1 MKQFFK
7 FLFASLFGTFLALIL
22 MAAVTIGI
30 IGAIASSTTS
40 DKEVNVKDNSILYIT
55 LEEEVADRTSD
66 DPFDNFDW
74 NNFKSLP
81 QIGLN
86 DILENLDKAKKDDRI
101 KGIFMDL
108 TLVNLGLARMNEI
121 RDAMVDFKTSGKFI
135 YTYSDAMDQQA
146 YYLASVSDKIYAH
159 PGGILQLNGLSAQ
172 PVFLKGALDKLDI
185 EMQVIR
191 HGKFKSAIEP
201 LTRENMSEANR
212 LQTRVFVN
220 SLWSTMVNE
229 IAESRNLSA
238 DRINELAD
246 NLAVGSPQDAMT
258 TGLIDGVKYRDEVLN
273 ELRELTEIE
282 EGKDLNFVKIKKYT
296 GAKVNGDDKSLEDYK
311 TKIAVIYA
319 AGEIQYGESESD
331 VMGSKTIAEAI
342 EKARKDEKVKSIVLR
357 VNSPGG
363 SSLASDI
370 IWRQVV
376 LAKKDKPVVVS
387 MGNLAASGGY
397 YISCGA
403 DKIIADE
410 NTITGSIGVF
420 GIIPNAKGFFNNKLG
435 VTFDTVNTNTY
446 SDMGNGVRPLKNVE
460 TQYITNLVERIYD
473 DFVNKVAEGRSMT
486 YAEVDSVGQ
495 GRVWTGTDALE
506 IGLVDEIGGLS
517 RAIEVAA
524 ELAKIE
530 KYSIYELPEQ
540 KSPFE
545 DIAKQFSENME
556 SKMAKK
562 YFGEYFSDF
571 NGIYKNLTEFGVY
584 ARMPYNYN
592 IQ

>member
-22 MAAVTIGI
+22 LVAVLAGV
-30 IGAIASSTTS
+30 IGAIASSAS
-40 DKEVNVKDNSILYIT
+40 EEKDVSIKDNSILYIS
-55 LEEEVADRTSD
+55 LEEQIADRTSE

-74 NNFKSLP
+74 NDFKSIP

-86 DILENLDKAKKDDRI
+86 DILENLEKAKKDDRI

-108 TLVNLGLARMNEI
+108 TIVNVGLARMNEI
-121 RDAMVDFKTSGKFI
+121 RDALVDFKTSGKFI
-135 YTYSDAMDQQA
+135 YTYSDVMDQQA
-146 YYLASVSDKIYAH
+146 YYLASVSDKIYSH
-159 PGGILQLNGLSAQ
+159 PGGLIQLNGLSAQ
-172 PVFLKGALDKLDI
+172 PVFLKGAFDKLEI

-201 LTRENMSEANR
+201 LTRENMSDANR
-212 LQTRVFVN
+212 LQTEVFVN
-220 SLWSTMVNE
+220 SLWTTMVNE
-229 IAESRNLSA
+229 ISDSRNLTVE
-238 DRINELAD
+238 RINSLAD
-246 NLAVGSPQDAMT
+246 GLAVESPQDAMNS
-258 TGLIDGVKYRDEVLN
+258 GLIDGVKYRDEMLA
-273 ELRELTEIE
+273 ELRELTEVE
-282 EGKDLNFVKIKKYT
+282 EGKKLKFVKMKKYS
-296 GAKVNGDDKSLEDYK
+296 GVKVDGDEKSLEDYK

-319 AGEIQYGESESD
+319 GGEIQYGESESD
-331 VMGSKTIAEAI
+331 VMGSKTIANAI

-403 DKIIADE
+403 DKILADE

-420 GIIPNAKGFFNNKLG
+420 GVIPNAKGFFNNKLG
-435 VTFDTVNTNTY
+435 ITFDTVNTNTY
-446 SDMGNGVRPLKNVE
+446 SDMGALTRPLKPVE
-460 TQYITNLVERIYD
+460 TQYITNMVERIYD

-486 YAEVDSVGQ
+486 YAEVDSIGQ
-495 GRVWTGTDALE
+495 GRVWTGTDALK

-517 RAIEVAA
+517 RAIDVAA
-524 ELAKIE
+524 ELANLE
-530 KYSIYELPEQ
+530 DYSIYELPEQ

-545 DIAKQFSENME
+545 DLAKQFSENME
-556 SKMAKK
+556 SKMASK
-562 YFGEYFSDF
+562 YFGKYFSEFD
-571 NGIYKNLTEFGVY
+571 GIYKNLTEFGIY